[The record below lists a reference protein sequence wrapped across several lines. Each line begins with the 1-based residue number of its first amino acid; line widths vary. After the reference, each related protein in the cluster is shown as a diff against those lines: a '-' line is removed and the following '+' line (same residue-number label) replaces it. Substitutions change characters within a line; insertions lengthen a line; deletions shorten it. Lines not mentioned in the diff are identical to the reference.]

1 MVFSVTLLL
10 ISQML
15 IRTLINVAHTA
26 LNSMIV
32 STKNNKKTVKT
43 THPIHAEGKVGI
55 IYDSNYYVSL

>member
-1 MVFSVTLLL
+1 
-10 ISQML
+10 ML